1 MSNIDLINQSYSIS
15 CDHITKLNED
25 YSRYNNTVFNKHFT
39 CLINKNNEDY
49 KYKYLGTNI
58 IKAYGEDLTGL
69 NVNRMAAPEAGHL
82 AEKYETVLALKRP
95 VIDEGEITLSKI
107 EVIKYRQILLPFG
120 DDGINISSIFGGM
133 SYKVEKGDAK
143 KSFFSFFKG

>member
-49 KYKYLGTNI
+49 KYKYNTQVNDKIGATYISKKTCYN
-58 IKAYGEDLTGL
+58 ADL
-69 NVNRMAAPEAGHL
+69 N
-82 AEKYETVLALKRP
+82 EKDNHNWDILFKK
-95 VIDEGEITLSKI
+95 LSYDI
-107 EVIKYRQILLPFG
+107 GNATFNENTRQRTR
-120 DDGINISSIFGGM
+120 
-133 SYKVEKGDAK
+133 SY
-143 KSFFSFFKG
+143 SR